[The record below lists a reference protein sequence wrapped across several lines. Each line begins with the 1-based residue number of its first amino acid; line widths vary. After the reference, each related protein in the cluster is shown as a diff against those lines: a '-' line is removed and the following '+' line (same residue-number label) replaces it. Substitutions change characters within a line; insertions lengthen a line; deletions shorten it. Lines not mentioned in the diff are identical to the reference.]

1 MTQTPRPVDY
11 FTRQYGLTAAH
22 SEVVQASQLLA
33 PCKTLDLGC
42 GRGRNALFLANLGFD
57 VMAVDASA
65 GGLAALQQVAD
76 AEGMT
81 NVRTAVYDINQAA
94 ISEAYDF
101 IVATVVLMFL
111 QGERMPDIIRNL
123 QEQTNPG
130 GYNLIV
136 ATMDT
141 AAYPCDVFPF
151 RFAAGELGRYY
162 EGWKL
167 LTYNEDVG
175 SMHATDAAG
184 RPLQFQFATMLAQ
197 KP

>member
-1 MTQTPRPVDY
+1 MTQTPRPADY

-22 SEVVQASQLLA
+22 SEVVQASPLIA

-76 AEGMT
+76 AEGMS
-81 NVRTAVYDINQAA
+81 NVHTTVYDINQAA
-94 ISEAYDF
+94 IAEQYDF

-111 QGERMPDIIRNL
+111 QPERMPDIIRNL
-123 QEQTNPG
+123 QQQTNPG
-130 GYNLIV
+130 GYHLIV
-136 ATMDT
+136 AAMDT
-141 AAYPCDVFPF
+141 PAYPCDVFPF
-151 RFAAGELGRYY
+151 RFAEGELGRYY
-162 EGWKL
+162 AGWKL
-167 LTYNEDVG
+167 LKCNEDVG

-197 KP
+197 KA